1 MLESFQA
8 AGTWGQREL
17 NSSPNLAFEIYL
29 RSGGP
34 YWWTRPAWRRTGR
47 KLLSARNGIFE
58 LREVNVSGRDEFV
71 VVVDVDGRWTHYLV
85 KVAKPFAV
93 ESGRLAGISVGFS
106 LFAKFD

>member
-1 MLESFQA
+1 
-8 AGTWGQREL
+8 
-17 NSSPNLAFEIYL
+17 
-29 RSGGP
+29 
-34 YWWTRPAWRRTGR
+34 
-47 KLLSARNGIFE
+47 